1 MVGLRTKTEQK
12 TVSWPL
18 IIHLSWCTALLGAG
32 SLWPLLACL
41 HSSKILASL
50 HKKGKRNPPTSCFLR
65 LVGEPVT
72 STVQLPYQIIRSMMV
87 LRLEHE
93 SRNWEVKGITILQL
107 VELKRT
113 RDISI
118 GDVPSSYTNKNLYG
132 FLYTKGALQIYWKFS
147 PSMWQTSE
155 QALDSRF
162 C

>member
-1 MVGLRTKTEQK
+1 MVSLRTKTEQK

-72 STVQLPYQIIRSMMV
+72 STVQLPYQIIRSIMV

-118 GDVPSSYTNKNLYG
+118 GDVPSSYTNNNLYG
-132 FLYTKGALQIYWKFS
+132 FYTQKV
-147 PSMWQTSE
+147 PSKYTGNFLPVCDKL
-155 QALDSRF
+155 ASRL
-162 C
+162 